1 MQRRPHPLPDS
12 AHFYPIRN
20 KTNGFTLIE
29 LMVVVAIIGVLL
41 AVALPAY
48 KDYVVRG
55 ALTDA
60 ITGLTNTRADM
71 ERYFQD
77 FRTYQAVGTTASPPC
92 SSSGTTVGKFS
103 ITCTTAAT
111 TYVLTATGTS
121 GSPVT
126 NVIFTVTQADAKSTT
141 FPSSLT
147 STGWTSCSTKWITR
161 KGDTC

>member
-1 MQRRPHPLPDS
+1 MQHSRKYVPETHPS
-12 AHFYPIRN
+12 YPIRN

-55 ALTDA
+55 AITDA

-71 ERYFQD
+71 ERYYQD

-92 SSSGTTVGKFS
+92 TAAGTTVGKFN
-103 ITCTTAAT
+103 ITCTTAAS
-111 TYVLTATGTS
+111 TYTLTATGIAS
-121 GSPVT
+121 SPVT
-126 NVIFTVTQADAKSTT
+126 SVVYTVDQAENKATIFSAALIKS
-141 FPSSLT
+141 
-147 STGWTSCSTKWITR
+147 GWTSCSTKWVTR
-161 KGDTC
+161 KGDAC

>member
-1 MQRRPHPLPDS
+1 MQPRQTLFADRALAFPSRH
-12 AHFYPIRN
+12 

-29 LMVVVAIIGVLL
+29 LMVVVAIVGVLV

-60 ITGLTNTRADM
+60 VTGLTNTRADM

-92 SSSGTTVGKFS
+92 SASGTTVGKFS
-103 ITCTTAAT
+103 ITCTTTAT
-111 TYVLTATGTS
+111 TYVLTATGVS
-121 GSPVT
+121 ASPVT
-126 NVIFTVTQADAKSTT
+126 SVVYTVNQADTKTT
-141 FPSSLT
+141 VFPSSL
-147 STGWTSCSTKWITR
+147 SNTGWTSCSSKWITR

>member
-1 MQRRPHPLPDS
+1 MQPPN
-12 AHFYPIRN
+12 IRSSGRDRLFPVRH
-20 KTNGFTLIE
+20 KTRGFTLIE
-29 LMVVVAIIGVLL
+29 LMIVVAIVGVLV

-92 SSSGTTVGKFS
+92 STAGTAVGKFS
-103 ITCTTAAT
+103 ISCTTTASG
-111 TYVLTATGTS
+111 YVLTATGLSSTV
-121 GSPVT
+121 VT
-126 NVIFTVTQADAKSTT
+126 NVIYTVNQAETKTTT
-141 FPSSLT
+141 FPTALSNS
-147 STGWTSCSTKWITR
+147 GWVSCSSKWITR